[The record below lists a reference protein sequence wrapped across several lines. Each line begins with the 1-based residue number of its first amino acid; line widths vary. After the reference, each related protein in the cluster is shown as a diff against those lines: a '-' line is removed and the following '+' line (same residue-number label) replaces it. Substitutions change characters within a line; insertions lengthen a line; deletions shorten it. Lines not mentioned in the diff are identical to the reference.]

1 MLARNETIIKWSL
14 YAAASLLGVLTQGAV
29 LQRLEWFGVIP
40 FIFPL
45 LPAIPATME
54 SSRSGTV
61 FALCVGVFCDL
72 LLPAPLP
79 CFYTLI
85 FPFAGLFAALLSES
99 ILPAGYLCSSVAAAF
114 SFFLT
119 GCFHIFLLW
128 TEGKTAGSAALRV
141 MALEF
146 ALTFPAVF
154 PMTALYRWVYL
165 RTHLDD

>member
-14 YAAASLLGVLTQGAV
+14 YAAVSLLGVFTQGAV

-45 LPAIPATME
+45 LPAIPATLE

-61 FALCVGVFCDL
+61 FALCAGVFCDL

-99 ILPAGYLCSSVAAAF
+99 ILPAGYLCSSVASLLAF
-114 SFFLT
+114 LLT
-119 GCFHIFLLW
+119 GTFHMFLLW
-128 TEGKTAGSAALRV
+128 LDGKNPGSAGFKV

-154 PMTALYRWVYL
+154 PMTALYRWVYV